1 MEKGSMELSEGMS
14 SRLPSVGD
22 APKPQNG
29 EGTVEGTRFYLINRV
44 SDALDSLLESYRR
57 TLGRGD
63 IDGLLLVDSD
73 GKALAKSRFFRVKNA
88 WNVGALG
95 AALAGIARQG
105 ENHMGADEFQN
116 AMIMYRSK
124 QFYVCKVG
132 DLNGDKSLLL
142 LILANGRANIGFIRA
157 KMKQYAKR
165 IEEEIRNCEPVRRTI
180 EISEEQ
186 IEDVLHSLDAAV
198 IREKD

>member
-1 MEKGSMELSEGMS
+1 MS
-14 SRLPSVGD
+14 SRLPLVGD

-124 QFYVCKVG
+124 QFYVCKIG

-142 LILANGRANIGFIRA
+142 LILANERANIGFIRA

-186 IEDVLHSLDAAV
+186 IEDILHRLDAAV

>member
-14 SRLPSVGD
+14 SRLPSIGD
-22 APKPQNG
+22 APNPQNG

-124 QFYVCKVG
+124 QFYVCKIG

-142 LILANGRANIGFIRA
+142 LILANERANIGFIRA

-186 IEDVLHSLDAAV
+186 IEDILHRLDAAV

>member
-1 MEKGSMELSEGMS
+1 MEERVEELSEGMS
-14 SRLPSVGD
+14 SRLPSIGD
-22 APKPQNG
+22 APNPQNG

-124 QFYVCKVG
+124 QFYVCKIG

-142 LILANGRANIGFIRA
+142 LILANERANIGFIRA

-186 IEDVLHSLDAAV
+186 IEDILHRLDAAV

>member
-1 MEKGSMELSEGMS
+1 MELSEGMS
-14 SRLPSVGD
+14 SRLPSIGD
-22 APKPQNG
+22 APNPQNG

-124 QFYVCKVG
+124 QFYVCKIG

-142 LILANGRANIGFIRA
+142 LILANERANIGFIRA

-186 IEDVLHSLDAAV
+186 IEDILHRLDAAV
-198 IREKD
+198 IRKKD

>member
-1 MEKGSMELSEGMS
+1 MELSEGMS
-14 SRLPSVGD
+14 SRLPLVGD

-63 IDGLLLVDSD
+63 IDGLLLVDGD

-124 QFYVCKVG
+124 QFYVCKIG
-132 DLNGDKSLLL
+132 NLNGSKSLLL
-142 LILANGRANIGFIRA
+142 LILANERANIGFIRA

-186 IEDVLHSLDAAV
+186 IEDILHRLDAAV
-198 IREKD
+198 IRKKD